1 MAYKR
6 GDYRDKWRIER
17 IAQQARS
24 RIGLDQLAVLDPNL
38 LVGELGARV
47 FHLRDLIDDERR
59 LARARQIAVD
69 GAASR
74 HPETGEP
81 LILLNCGK
89 PRRRRLTTLME
100 ELAHLLLNHR
110 PNQIAR
116 DPALGIVRRSY
127 DSAQEEEAYDLGA
140 ALLLPKER
148 LQRDVKELSLSVH
161 EIARVHN
168 CSEDLVKYRIRRMR
182 LWNRYLTYS
191 SAAA

>member
-1 MAYKR
+1 MKTLNQKMLRFWLTWFAPPTNGCTKGSDPVAYKR

-38 LVGELGARV
+38 LVEELGARV

-89 PRRRRLTTLME
+89 PRRRRLATLM
-100 ELAHLLLNHR
+100 
-110 PNQIAR
+110 
-116 DPALGIVRRSY
+116 SK
-127 DSAQEEEAYDLGA
+127 S
-140 ALLLPKER
+140 
-148 LQRDVKELSLSVH
+148 
-161 EIARVHN
+161 
-168 CSEDLVKYRIRRMR
+168 
-182 LWNRYLTYS
+182 
-191 SAAA
+191 